1 MISKA
6 LGALTIALLYGCAS
20 SSSSNSNAPGSNPLI
35 GKPVPTFAV
44 PRLGGGTGALRDY
57 RGHAVLANVWATWCP
72 PCRHEMP
79 ALQRLSRV
87 YSTRGLIVVGLDQG
101 EGDDV
106 VRRYVRSIG
115 VTYPILMDR
124 EQRYGEAFMVVGLPT
139 SVFVRADGT
148 VAAVVDG
155 EMSYRQ
161 MVDRSI
167 SALARR
173 VR

>member
-1 MISKA
+1 
-6 LGALTIALLYGCAS
+6 
-20 SSSSNSNAPGSNPLI
+20 
-35 GKPVPTFAV
+35 
-44 PRLGGGTGALRDY
+44 
-57 RGHAVLANVWATWCP
+57 
-72 PCRHEMP
+72 MP
-79 ALQRLSRV
+79 ALQRLSRA
-87 YSTRGLIVVGLDQG
+87 YAARGLIVVGLDQG

-124 EQRYGEAFMVVGLPT
+124 DQRYGEAFLVVGLPT

-161 MVDRSI
+161 MVDRSD
-167 SALARR
+167 SALAKHAR
-173 VR
+173 